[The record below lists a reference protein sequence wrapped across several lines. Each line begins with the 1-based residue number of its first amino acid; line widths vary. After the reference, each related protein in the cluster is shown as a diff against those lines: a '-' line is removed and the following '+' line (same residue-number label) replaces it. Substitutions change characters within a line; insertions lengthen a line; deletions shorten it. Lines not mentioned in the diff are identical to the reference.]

1 MKMYSKV
8 KSLGINGIETFAV
21 TVECD
26 LSSGMPKFDIVGL
39 PDAVVMESRE
49 RVRAT
54 IKNCNLKFPVSRIT
68 VNIAPADIKKEGA
81 MYDLPVFVA
90 ILKSSG
96 QIKGN
101 IDDCAF
107 IGELSL
113 DGEIRRASGVLP
125 MIIEAKE
132 QGIKTVFVPFQNACE
147 GSVVDGVDV
156 LPVNHVKDVLAHI
169 SGEKIIEPV
178 KYELIEETQ
187 DEYNID
193 FSDVKG
199 Q

>member
-54 IKNCNLKFPVSRIT
+54 IKNCNFKFPVSRIT

-96 QIKGN
+96 QIKGD

-113 DGEIRRASGVLP
+113 DGEIRRASGV
-125 MIIEAKE
+125 
-132 QGIKTVFVPFQNACE
+132 
-147 GSVVDGVDV
+147 
-156 LPVNHVKDVLAHI
+156 
-169 SGEKIIEPV
+169 
-178 KYELIEETQ
+178 
-187 DEYNID
+187 
-193 FSDVKG
+193 
-199 Q
+199 